1 MDIEG
6 IDRELDW
13 LMFKIFCQ
21 QNDMSLIPLSDTT
34 EAKSLMKEAKNENN

>member
-21 QNDMSLIPLSDTT
+21 QNDMALTSLSDTT
-34 EAKSLMKEAKNENN
+34 ETKSLMEEEKI